1 MKTMLSNVKTE
12 QAILE
17 RERQTYD
24 AALADMLKSGGGQ
37 FVVIRGDEVC
47 RMLPTYEDALEWGY
61 AAFGLGSFLVREV
74 SAVEPVVY
82 MSGLSAKC
90 AD

>member
-1 MKTMLSNVKTE
+1 
-12 QAILE
+12 
-17 RERQTYD
+17 
-24 AALADMLKSGGGQ
+24 
-37 FVVIRGDEVC
+37 
-47 RMLPTYEDALEWGY
+47 LEWGY